1 MAEMREEH
9 LEVVSANK
17 AKAYEKKIQL
27 EKDELHRKEVIKLK
41 ETIDMLQKQK
51 TYLQTQLRKK

>member
-9 LEVVSANK
+9 LEVVSSNK
-17 AKAYEKKIQL
+17 AKTYEKKVQL
-27 EKDELHRKEVIKLK
+27 KKDELHEEEVNKLK

-51 TYLQTQLRKK
+51 AYLQTQLRKK

>member
-1 MAEMREEH
+1 MRDEH
-9 LEVVSANK
+9 LEVVSSNK
-17 AKAYEKKIQL
+17 AKTHENKVQL
-27 EKDELHRKEVIKLK
+27 KKDEIHREEVSKLK